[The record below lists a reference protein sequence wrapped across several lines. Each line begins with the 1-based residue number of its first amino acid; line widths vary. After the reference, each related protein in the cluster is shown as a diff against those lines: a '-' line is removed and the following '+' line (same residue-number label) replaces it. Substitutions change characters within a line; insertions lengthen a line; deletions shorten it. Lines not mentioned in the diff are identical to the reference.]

1 MAINENAV
9 TDTLTPTTGTLSV
22 SGVFANNQTISVSTT
37 IPSGYSA
44 QSAGP
49 ITLASGVTVTI
60 ASGSRWVI
68 L

>member
-1 MAINENAV
+1 MAINGNAV

-60 ASGSRWVI
+60 SSGSRWVV